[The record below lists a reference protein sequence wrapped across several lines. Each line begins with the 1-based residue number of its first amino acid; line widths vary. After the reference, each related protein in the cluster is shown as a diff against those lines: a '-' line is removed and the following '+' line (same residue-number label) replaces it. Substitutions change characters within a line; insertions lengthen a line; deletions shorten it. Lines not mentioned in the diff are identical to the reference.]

1 MLPWEENYIDL
12 NPIEIKMETLNFH
25 SFTKKIYIK
34 APIEKI
40 YWCWGTPEGICS
52 WFLRE
57 AVYTSVDG
65 KIRQGDEAIQ
75 PGDQYTWR
83 WYNWD
88 GQEDGDVLIA
98 NGKDQLEFTFAGK
111 SKVLVELKSDAGAVL
126 VSLRQYHIPT
136 DEESK
141 LHIHVGCSNGW
152 TFWLANLK
160 AYLEHGVLLHE
171 REIDLRN
178 IPLAAFEFVNM

>member
-1 MLPWEENYIDL
+1 
-12 NPIEIKMETLNFH
+12 METLNFH
-25 SFTKKIYIK
+25 AFTKKIYIY
-34 APIEKI
+34 APLEKL
-40 YWCWGTPEGICS
+40 YWCWGTEEGICS

-57 AVYTSVDG
+57 AAYKSNDG
-65 KIRQGDEAIQ
+65 ASRSADDVIQAGDH
-75 PGDQYTWR
+75 YTWR
-83 WYNWD
+83 WHNWD
-88 GQEDGDVLIA
+88 GQEDGEVLSA

-111 SKVLVELKSDAGAVL
+111 SRVLVELKPEAGAVL
-126 VSLRQYHIPT
+126 VSLKQYNIPT

-141 LHIHVGCSNGW
+141 LHVHVGCSNGW

-160 AYLEHGVLLHE
+160 AYLEHGILLNE